1 MLSDYKNYL
10 FFEFERMNSLFQ
22 QTKADPHELYQ
33 QIFLHQKSLQN
44 RLFEAKDRKK
54 KIHQVDF
61 GVNFLTAC
69 NKFVQQNKC

>member
-10 FFEFERMNSLFQ
+10 FFEFAAPVVQEFERPNSLFQ

-44 RLFEAKDRKK
+44 RPYDAKRQGRKK
-54 KIHQVDF
+54 IKLILVLQ
-61 GVNFLTAC
+61 FL
-69 NKFVQQNKC
+69 NSM